1 MMKRRRF
8 KRATYCSATKYLEAG
23 HFVLFG
29 LHALRVPVIGA
40 VSCYDATTERQLK
53 DKPMTSPV
61 SEEDFAE
68 FLDIIRR
75 FTDEKLKPIELEV
88 DDEGGIPEPVVQQ
101 MRELGLFGMTIPRKY
116 DGLELSIEQQCRAT
130 FEFTQTSATF
140 RSRFSTTLGLAS
152 QAILF
157 SGRPDQCE
165 TYLPKLASG
174 EWTGSFGLTE
184 PGAGSD
190 AGGITTRARR
200 NGNEYVINGE
210 KCYITNAPDAD
221 VFVIMA
227 RTGET
232 DSGNKGISA
241 FIVDADT
248 PGLSTG
254 RHDHKMGQHASHTS
268 NVFFDDCRIPA
279 SALLG
284 EEEGRG
290 FKTAM
295 AGINA
300 ARMHVA
306 ATCVGQATRLIQEAL
321 AYALQRVQFNQPIAE
336 FQSVQNMLADSQAE
350 NLAARSMI
358 LETARRLDA
367 GELALGDMSSC
378 KLFATEMVCRVADR
392 AVQILGG
399 AGYMDGN
406 IVSRMYRDVRLFRI
420 FEGTSQIHQGIIA
433 KEMIK
438 AARG

>member
-1 MMKRRRF
+1 M
-8 KRATYCSATKYLEAG
+8 
-23 HFVLFG
+23 
-29 LHALRVPVIGA
+29 P
-40 VSCYDATTERQLK
+40 TT
-53 DKPMTSPV
+53 V
-61 SEEDFAE
+61 SETDFAE
-68 FLDIIRR
+68 YLDTIRR
-75 FTDEKLKPIELEV
+75 FTNEKLKPIELQV
-88 DDEGGIPEPVVQQ
+88 DDEGGIPDPVVEQ

-116 DGLELSIEQQCRAT
+116 GGLELSIEQQCRAT

-157 SGRPDQCE
+157 SGRADQCD
-165 TYLPKLASG
+165 TYLPKFASG

-200 NGNEYVINGE
+200 DGNEYVINGE

-221 VFVIMA
+221 VFVVMA
-227 RTGET
+227 RTGEAE
-232 DSGNKGISA
+232 SGNKGISA
-241 FIVDADT
+241 FIVEAGT

-254 RHDHKMGQHASHTS
+254 RHDRKMGQHASHTS
-268 NVFFDDCRIPA
+268 NLFFDDCRVPA

-284 EEEGRG
+284 DEEGQG
-290 FKTAM
+290 FKSAM

-306 ATCVGQATRLIQEAL
+306 ATCVGQATRLIEEAL
-321 AYALQRVQFNQPIAE
+321 AYALQRIQFNQPIAE

-358 LETARRLDA
+358 LETARRIDA
-367 GELALGDMSSC
+367 GDQPLGDMSSC
-378 KLFATEMVCRVADR
+378 KLFATEMVCHVADR

-399 AGYMDGN
+399 AGYMDEN

-420 FEGTSQIHQGIIA
+420 FEGTSQIHQRIISR
-433 KEMIK
+433 EMIK
-438 AARG
+438 NASA